1 MRRGVVVVA
10 GCVLATA
17 LALTLPVAAGQIGQR
32 DPNDTSGR
40 LDVKGI
46 QLDPDA
52 SPRWRFATFGRWS
65 LAQIWDRGY
74 LIVQLDTAGDE
85 AIDHLAVVGSDG
97 RRLMGTLFRVRRD
110 GSQVVIGSIGAS
122 KTGSRAA
129 VVSVALHK
137 LSIGANRTSYFWSAL
152 TSYTGRAC
160 QRTCFD
166 VVPDSGMVE
175 QLLPGVTPTP
185 SPTPPPTPSPTPSPS
200 PSP

>member
-1 MRRGVVVVA
+1 MRRGAILVA
-10 GCVLATA
+10 VAAAVTA
-17 LALTLPVAAGQIGQR
+17 LALTLPAAGQVGVR
-32 DPNDTSGR
+32 DPNDTAGR

-46 QLDPDA
+46 RLDPDA
-52 SPRWRFATFGRWS
+52 SHRWRFATFGRWS

-97 RRLMGTLFRVRRD
+97 RALVGTLFRIRRD
-110 GSQVVIGSIGAS
+110 GSLVVIGTIGAS
-122 KTGSRAA
+122 KAGSRAA

-152 TSYTGRAC
+152 TTSTGSAC

-166 VVPDSGMVE
+166 AVPDSGMIE
-175 QLLPGVTPTP
+175 QLLPGVTP
-185 SPTPPPTPSPTPSPS
+185 SPSPTPSPIPTS
-200 PSP
+200 SPTPSP